1 MNGGLKVEFVDDDY
15 FTIYY
20 ITNDRYETEDEYR
33 ILFQY
38 FNTELTKRYNYSL
51 EGLYEV
57 TIYVNKGVYILVFE
71 RLDYYERRDFDVTIL
86 LNSLML
92 YQFEDIDLVPDDKVY
107 YEGYF
112 YTEIDNVVGDI
123 RLFEYG
129 NIIYGKKADE
139 VLSRGLLLTE
149 SLSQVFPQ

>member
-129 NIIYGKKADE
+129 NIIYGKKVDE
-139 VLSRGLLLTE
+139 VLSRGLLLT
-149 SLSQVFPQ
+149 